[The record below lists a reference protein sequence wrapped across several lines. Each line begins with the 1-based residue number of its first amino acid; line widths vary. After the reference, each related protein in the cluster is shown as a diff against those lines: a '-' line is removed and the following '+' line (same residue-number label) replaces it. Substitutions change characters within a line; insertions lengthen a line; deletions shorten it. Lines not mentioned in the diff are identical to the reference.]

1 MSNLCIILYS
11 LTCQHRSLQRLT
23 ETKSLAGLNFR
34 RLSSYKVLQNLL
46 LLIFKPSFSSLF
58 QALTVMLHGTIRSDD
73 FQRNTAL
80 QHCCDV
86 VSNSCNIATQC
97 RAKSRRCESSRVASP
112 LDSSSLRTQQALA
125 SNGRKKER
133 GARERH
139 AMGEGVSLACPVLSC
154 AHYFQA
160 PDCYA
165 G

>member
-1 MSNLCIILYS
+1 MHYS
-11 LTCQHRSLQRLT
+11 LFLTCQRRSLQPRLT

-133 GARERH
+133 GARETH
-139 AMGEGVSLACPVLSC
+139 EGRGCLPC
-154 AHYFQA
+154 APRSFLRPLLPSA
-160 PDCYA
+160 
-165 G
+165 